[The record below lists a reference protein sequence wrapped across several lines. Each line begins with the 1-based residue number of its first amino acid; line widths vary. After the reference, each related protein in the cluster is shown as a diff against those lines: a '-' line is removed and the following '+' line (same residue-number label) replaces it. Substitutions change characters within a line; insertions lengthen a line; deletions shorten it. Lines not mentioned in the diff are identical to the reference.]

1 MSKQSAYLQRREAEL
16 DATFNAGAAMA
27 MQFAV
32 DTLQMAL
39 HQTEG
44 WGYDRI
50 MRVTHAWME
59 TQQEYRPALNCKDP
73 AADVMQEH
81 MDRVLKEIIRDKAE
95 LIPHA
100 ERYKDLKKVTYG
112 GRK

>member
-1 MSKQSAYLQRREAEL
+1 MAVTARERTAGMAKQSAYLQRREAEL

-27 MQFAV
+27 MQFAM

-50 MRVTHAWME
+50 MRITH
-59 TQQEYRPALNCKDP
+59 N
-73 AADVMQEH
+73 
-81 MDRVLKEIIRDKAE
+81 
-95 LIPHA
+95 
-100 ERYKDLKKVTYG
+100 
-112 GRK
+112 